1 MRYLAPVAGDRH
13 EITKAL
19 QAVAEGQREAI
30 DALLPLVYEEMK
42 GLAHARLRKAG
53 KGGTIQTTDLVHES
67 WMRLLKNG
75 DPEFESRRH
84 FFGAAARAMRNIL
97 IEQARRHASLKRDAA
112 RKHELDT
119 DLPQI
124 VTDPPLEDVLSLSD
138 VLEQLEKEH
147 PRPAEVVSLRF
158 FGGLSMPEVAEI
170 LGLSLATAERDW
182 RFARAWLQH
191 ELEQS
196 ES

>member
-1 MRYLAPVAGDRH
+1 MAVNRH

-19 QAVAEGQREAI
+19 QAVAEGQQEAI

-67 WMRLLKNG
+67 WMRLIKNG

-84 FFGAAARAMRNIL
+84 FYGAAARAMRNIL
-97 IEQARRHASLKRDAA
+97 IEQARRHASLKRDQA
-112 RKHELDT
+112 RKHQIDT
-119 DLPQI
+119 DIPQI

-138 VLEQLEKEH
+138 VLEKLEKEH
-147 PRPAEVVSLRF
+147 ARPAEVVSLRF

-170 LGLSLATAERDW
+170 LGLSLATTERDW

-196 ES
+196 EN